1 MQPRFGKV
9 ICMGEPFLDD
19 ESAAVLDWEGIWQAF
34 QPVTPYG
41 KAAKGCMRPFL
52 PGQEAEWQ
60 ASQVQLA
67 ADVNALDDGAV
78 HQAVSILKTLPDIG
92 DALDTLA
99 HTRGALSAKQCLA
112 LKGFARAGRQLADT
126 LHGVVA
132 GGLSVS
138 AWENLLHPFGQPDT
152 ASFSVTH
159 IAGEAYVKAG
169 QTYGEAVQR
178 RSEASRHR
186 NERVLQETGVVPNRE
201 GQLVLMLPQQ
211 RAMVEQLKSSPTV
224 TWLRDTPFE
233 SVFEANDT
241 EAMMAAEA
249 AVETAETE
257 IQAAAEEAMRHLA
270 DALRALLPAW
280 LRAAEV
286 VTDIDLRAAKVV
298 LMRQW
303 DGCVTDVSE
312 EPQLTEGVQPL
323 LHAVYAQA
331 GRGYVPLDWHLA
343 QGVNVLSG
351 SNMGGKTL
359 AMQLLCTCQCL
370 AQYGLPVPAKKFSTR
385 LYRAV
390 RVCASTDTNARSGL
404 SSFGVEMTRLV
415 QTWPLLA
422 RTEPVLIA
430 FDEPGRST
438 NPIEGEALVIG
449 LLQATTE
456 VVGQSVVLVATH
468 FAGAIKVPGTRQYRV
483 RGLGNAE
490 LTAMTGASQEDRMRA
505 LSEAMDY
512 RVEPVAVGTFA
523 VEGLRVAKWLGVPE
537 AVVTKAEQFL
547 EGQTTDGKGSRK

>member
-1 MQPRFGKV
+1 MV
-9 ICMGEPFLDD
+9 EPFLDD
-19 ESAAVLDWEGIWQAF
+19 ESATVLDWEGIWQAY

-41 KAAKGCMRPFL
+41 KVAKGRMRPFL

-60 ASQVQLA
+60 ASQAQLA
-67 ADVNALDDGAV
+67 ADVSRLDDDAV
-78 HQAVSILKTLPDIG
+78 HQALSILKTLPDIG

-112 LKGFARAGRQLADT
+112 LKGFARGGRQLAAT
-126 LHGVVA
+126 SHGVAA
-132 GGLSVS
+132 GGLSAS
-138 AWENLLHPFGQPDT
+138 AWESLLRPLGQPDT

-169 QTYGEAVQR
+169 QKYGEAVQR

-186 NERVLQETGVVPNRE
+186 NERVLQETGVAPNRE
-201 GQLVLMLPQQ
+201 GQLVFVLPQQ
-211 RAMVEQLKSSPTV
+211 RAIVEQLKSSTTV

-241 EAMMAAEA
+241 DAMMAAEA
-249 AVETAETE
+249 AVEAAETE
-257 IQAAAEEAMRHLA
+257 MQAAAEEAMRHLA
-270 DALRALLPAW
+270 DALRASMPEW
-280 LRAAEV
+280 WRAVEV

-303 DGCVTDVSE
+303 DGCVTAVSD
-312 EPQLTEGVQPL
+312 EPQLTAAVQPL
-323 LHAVYAQA
+323 LHIVYARA
-331 GRGYVPLDWHLA
+331 GRGYVPLDWHLV

-370 AQYGLPVPAKKFSTR
+370 AQYGLPVPAKGFSTR

-390 RVCASTDTNARSGL
+390 RVCASADTIALSGL

-415 QTWPLLA
+415 QTWPLLT
-422 RTEPVLIA
+422 REEPVLIA

-449 LLQATTE
+449 LLQAATE

-468 FAGAIKVPGTRQYRV
+468 FAGAMKVPGARQYRV

-490 LTAMTGASQEDRMRA
+490 LTAMTGTSKENRMRA

-512 RVEPVAVGTFA
+512 RVEPVEVGTFA

-537 AVVTKAEQFL
+537 AVVAKAEQFL
-547 EGQTTDGKGSRK
+547 AGQTSDGKGSRR